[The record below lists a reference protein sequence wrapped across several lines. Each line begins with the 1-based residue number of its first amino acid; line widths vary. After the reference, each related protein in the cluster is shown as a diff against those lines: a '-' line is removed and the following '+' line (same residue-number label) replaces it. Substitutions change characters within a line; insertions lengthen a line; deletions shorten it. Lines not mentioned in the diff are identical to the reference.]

1 MTCRLLSFNAVS
13 GGVWCLS
20 SAEHRPLYSL
30 GKTPVQL
37 NKKSLWSSSALRG
50 P

>member
-1 MTCRLLSFNAVS
+1 MTCRLAVLLSFNAVS

-37 NKKSLWSSSALRG
+37 NKKAYG
-50 P
+50 VPVH